1 MLIHAAVTVQRTV
14 GCMRREG
21 VREVVTGK
29 LNLVTTRKKKQEN
42 KNYLCLYNTYI
53 SLDVL

>member
-29 LNLVTTRKKKQEN
+29 LNLVTTRKKKTG
-42 KNYLCLYNTYI
+42 KPKLFMFI
-53 SLDVL
+53 